1 MNLCRLEEAPSHIH
15 LAQVLAVVH
24 VKNSC
29 VSSIF
34 HIELHLLF
42 PVVQCRR
49 NKINKMIHD
58 NCSTYKV

>member
-15 LAQVLAVVH
+15 LAQVLNVVH

-29 VSSIF
+29 VSSDF

-42 PVVQCRR
+42 PVVQ
-49 NKINKMIHD
+49 NEQNLLY
-58 NCSTYKV
+58 NT